1 MNRILI
7 TAALTTALLAS
18 PLLAQGKEVKRRQV
32 FVTGDRVEVL
42 EGSEGPQVFWLR
54 AGGGYL
60 GVSTTNLT
68 EDLRTHFGTSSE
80 HGVMVAK
87 VFVGTPAARAG
98 LQAGDIITAIDGT
111 RIGTTWDI
119 NKALASRKKGEQVR
133 IEFHRNRVAQQTT
146 ATLEERKGIQPSPY
160 GPGTAW
166 REAGEIGVPMELELG
181 LERLGE
187 ALERVPLDRLPEI
200 RARALRLSDCKELEA
215 RVESLEQKI
224 RELEK
229 KK

>member
-1 MNRILI
+1 MKRILI
-7 TAALTTALLAS
+7 ASALATALLAA
-18 PLLAQGKEVKRRQV
+18 PLLAQDKEIKRRQV

-68 EDLRTHFGTSSE
+68 EELRAFFSTPSE
-80 HGVMVAK
+80 QGVLVSK
-87 VFVGTPAARAG
+87 VFEATPAARAG

-111 RIGTTWDI
+111 KVATSSDI
-119 NKALASRKKGEQVR
+119 NRALASRKKGEQVR
-133 IEFHRNRVAQQTT
+133 VDFHRNRVAQQTV
-146 ATLEERKGIQPSPY
+146 ATLDERKSPAA
-160 GPGTAW
+160 AW
-166 REAGEIGVPMELELG
+166 EGREFQVPIELELG

-187 ALERVPLDRLPEI
+187 SLERFPMERLPEL
-200 RARALRLSDCKELEA
+200 RARALRMSGCKELED

>member
-1 MNRILI
+1 MKRIFI
-7 TAALTTALLAS
+7 AAALTTALLAA
-18 PLLAQGKEVKRRQV
+18 PLLAQDKEIKRRQV

-68 EDLRTHFGTSSE
+68 EDLRTHFGTPSE
-80 HGVMVAK
+80 QGVLIAK
-87 VFVGTPAARAG
+87 VFKDTPAARAG

-111 RIGTTWDI
+111 KVATSSDI

-133 IEFHRNRVAQQTT
+133 VDFHRNRVAQQ
-146 ATLEERKGIQPSPY
+146 AVAVLEERKSPAA
-160 GPGTAW
+160 AW
-166 REAGEIGVPMELELG
+166 EGRDFPEPMELEIG

-187 ALERVPLDRLPEI
+187 TLERIPLDRLPEI
-200 RARALRLSDCKELEA
+200 RARALQLSDCKELEV

>member
-1 MNRILI
+1 MKRILI
-7 TAALTTALLAS
+7 AAGLTTALLAA
-18 PLLAQGKEVKRRQV
+18 PLLAQEKEVKRRQV

-68 EDLRTHFGTSSE
+68 EDLRTHFGTPSE
-80 HGVMVAK
+80 HGVMVAR
-87 VFVGTPAARAG
+87 VFKETPAARAG

-111 RIGTTWDI
+111 KVGTTWDI

-133 IEFHRNRVAQQTT
+133 IEFHRNRVAQQTV
-146 ATLEERKGIQPSPY
+146 ATLEERKG
-160 GPGTAW
+160 PGAAW
-166 REAGEIGVPMELELG
+166 REAGEIRMPMELELG

-187 ALERVPLDRLPEI
+187 TLERIPLDRLPEI
-200 RARALRLSDCKELEA
+200 RARALRLSDCKELED

>member
-1 MNRILI
+1 
-7 TAALTTALLAS
+7 
-18 PLLAQGKEVKRRQV
+18 
-32 FVTGDRVEVL
+32 VL

-68 EDLRTHFGTSSE
+68 EDLRTHFGTPSE
-80 HGVMVAK
+80 QGVLVAK
-87 VFVGTPAARAG
+87 VFKDTPAARAG
-98 LQAGDIITAIDGT
+98 LQAGDIITAVDGT
-111 RIGTTWDI
+111 KVATSSDL

-133 IEFHRNRVAQQTT
+133 VDFHRNRVAQQ
-146 ATLEERKGIQPSPY
+146 AVAILDERKSPAAALAE
-160 GPGTAW
+160 G
-166 REAGEIGVPMELELG
+166 RELHVPIELEAG

-187 ALERVPLDRLPEI
+187 ALERIPLDRLPEI
-200 RARALRLSDCKELEA
+200 RARALRVSDCKELET

>member
-1 MNRILI
+1 MKRILI
-7 TAALTTALLAS
+7 ASALATVLLAA
-18 PLLAQGKEVKRRQV
+18 PLLAQDKEVKRRQV

-68 EDLRTHFGTSSE
+68 EDLRAHFGAPSE
-80 HGVMVAK
+80 QGVLISK
-87 VFVGTPAARAG
+87 VFKETPAARAG

-111 RIGTTWDI
+111 KVASSSDI
-119 NKALASRKKGEQVR
+119 NKALSSRKKGEQVR
-133 IEFHRNRVAQQTT
+133 VDFLRNRVAQQSV
-146 ATLEERKGIQPSPY
+146 AILEERKSPAA
-160 GPGTAW
+160 AW
-166 REAGEIGVPMELELG
+166 EGRELQVPIELELG

-187 ALERVPLDRLPEI
+187 SLERFPMERLPEI
-200 RARALRLSDCKELEA
+200 RARVLSMNNCKELEN

-224 RELEK
+224 REMEK

>member
-1 MNRILI
+1 MKRIFI
-7 TAALTTALLAS
+7 AAALTTALLAA
-18 PLLAQGKEVKRRQV
+18 PLLAQDKEIKRRQV

-68 EDLRTHFGTSSE
+68 EDLRTHFGTPSE
-80 HGVMVAK
+80 QGVLVAK
-87 VFVGTPAARAG
+87 VFKDTPAARAG

-111 RIGTTWDI
+111 KVATSSEI

-133 IEFHRNRVAQQTT
+133 VDFHRNRVAQQTV
-146 ATLEERKGIQPSPY
+146 AVLEERKSPAA
-160 GPGTAW
+160 TWEA
-166 REAGEIGVPMELELG
+166 REFQVPMELEIG

-187 ALERVPLDRLPEI
+187 TLERMPLDRLPEI
-200 RARALRLSDCKELEA
+200 RARALQLSDCKELEA

-229 KK
+229 RK

>member
-1 MNRILI
+1 MKRIYI
-7 TAALTTALLAS
+7 AAALATALLAA
-18 PLLAQGKEVKRRQV
+18 PLLAQDKEVKRRQV
-32 FVTGDRVEVL
+32 FVTGDRVEVT

-54 AGGGYL
+54 SGGGYL

-68 EDLRTHFGTSSE
+68 EDLRTHFGTPSE
-80 HGVMVAK
+80 QGVLVSK
-87 VFVGTPAARAG
+87 VFKDTPAARAG

-111 RIGTTWDI
+111 KVATSSDI

-133 IEFHRNRVAQQTT
+133 VDFHRNRVAQQAM
-146 ATLEERKGIQPSPY
+146 ATLEERKSPAVTWAE
-160 GPGTAW
+160 G
-166 REAGEIGVPMELELG
+166 REFQVPMELEIG
-181 LERLGE
+181 IERLGE
-187 ALERVPLDRLPEI
+187 ALEQIPMDRLPEI
-200 RARALRLSDCKELEA
+200 RARALRLGGCKELED

>member
-1 MNRILI
+1 MKRIFI
-7 TAALTTALLAS
+7 AATLTTALLAA
-18 PLLAQGKEVKRRQV
+18 PLLAQDKEIKRRQV

-60 GVSTTNLT
+60 GISTTNLT
-68 EDLRTHFGTSSE
+68 EDLRTHFGTPSE
-80 HGVMVAK
+80 QGVRVAK
-87 VFVGTPAARAG
+87 VFKDTPAARAG

-111 RIGTTWDI
+111 KVATSSDV
-119 NKALASRKKGEQVR
+119 NKALASREKGEQVR
-133 IEFHRNRVAQQTT
+133 VDFHRNRVAQQTV
-146 ATLEERKGIQPSPY
+146 ATLEERKSPAV
-160 GPGTAW
+160 AW
-166 REAGEIGVPMELELG
+166 AEGREFQVPMELEIG

-187 ALERVPLDRLPEI
+187 TLERIPLDRLPEI
-200 RARALRLSDCKELEA
+200 RARALQLSDCKELEA

-224 RELEK
+224 RDLEK

>member
-1 MNRILI
+1 MNRIFI
-7 TAALTTALLAS
+7 AAAIVTALLAA
-18 PLLAQGKEVKRRQV
+18 PLLAQEKEIKRRQV

-42 EGSEGPQVFWLR
+42 EDSEGPQVFWLR

-68 EDLRTHFGTSSE
+68 EDLRTHFGTPSE
-80 HGVMVAK
+80 QGVLVSK
-87 VFVGTPAARAG
+87 VFKDTPAARAG

-111 RIGTTWDI
+111 KVATSSDI

-133 IEFHRNRVAQQTT
+133 VDFHRNRVVQQTV
-146 ATLEERKGIQPSPY
+146 ATLDERKSPAV
-160 GPGTAW
+160 AW
-166 REAGEIGVPMELELG
+166 AEGREFQVPMELEIG

-187 ALERVPLDRLPEI
+187 ALERVPLERLPEI
-200 RARALRLSDCKELEA
+200 RARALRFSDCKELEA

-224 RELEK
+224 RDLERK
-229 KK
+229 K